1 MVKVPAARHFDA
13 AAEARGRPIATSPGS
28 SGGPLL
34 DAEGRVLGVVTA
46 KSPNENLNYA
56 LPIGRVLDASGQAAT
71 FDIRYTIKLPNALA
85 TQVATLKTQFALPK
99 KFADFAAAYQKLIID
114 STSWDQQQPR
124 ATHATQMHR
133 QINIV
138 SAA

>member
-1 MVKVPAARHFDA
+1 M
-13 AAEARGRPIATSPGS
+13 
-28 SGGPLL
+28 
-34 DAEGRVLGVVTA
+34 
-46 KSPNENLNYA
+46 
-56 LPIGRVLDASGQAAT
+56 LDASGQAAT